1 MTDPER
7 ARPREGRAMDERS
20 AVCLL
25 ASLVAERE
33 HPAEGAEDRLL
44 APAAGSAATF
54 DGAHLLD
61 ESAYDGEQEIE
72 TQCPTDQ
79 LGHTSSLVCCRGGG
93 SVVDLSGVV
102 VRVAVLMVRGCPH
115 VAAAVARAREAVVR
129 LGGGATVAGR
139 VIDDAD
145 VAWAV
150 GMHGSPTVLVDRI
163 DPSATPT

>member
-1 MTDPER
+1 VRAREENRTPDLRITSLVHGERTYEDGQETPGSPRGRTFMTDPER

-44 APAAGSAATF
+44 APAAGGAATF

-72 TQCPTDQ
+72 TQCPTDR
-79 LGHTSSLVCCRGGG
+79 LGHAVRLVCCRGDGP
-93 SVVDLSGVV
+93 SSTS
-102 VRVAVLMVRGCPH
+102 
-115 VAAAVARAREAVVR
+115 
-129 LGGGATVAGR
+129 TV
-139 VIDDAD
+139 
-145 VAWAV
+145 W
-150 GMHGSPTVLVDRI
+150 S
-163 DPSATPT
+163 